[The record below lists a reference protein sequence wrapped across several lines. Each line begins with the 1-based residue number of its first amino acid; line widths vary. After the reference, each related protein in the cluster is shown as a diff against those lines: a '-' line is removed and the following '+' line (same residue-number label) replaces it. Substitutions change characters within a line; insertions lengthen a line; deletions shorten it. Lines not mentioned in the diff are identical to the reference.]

1 MKRIIENI
9 FELNR
14 FAKISIQLIVDGL
27 LIFFSLL
34 CAWFIRL
41 DQTSFFFTN
50 EIKTSLLI
58 LIPITLLLFYKLG
71 FYKNIVR
78 FISISFIRTAFFGS
92 IISSTFIYLIAYVSD
107 QYLPRSI
114 PMIYL
119 LILLISTCGV
129 RFQLSFL
136 YHFYMDKKSTRTAI
150 INANKKGIKMANFL
164 HRDSENKVVAFFD
177 DKSSIT
183 NTNIASIPVFK
194 LNQLE
199 NIISKKKIDLILLAD
214 HDINDKLNQVLINCI
229 QKFHL
234 DVKKIPDI
242 NEFKNY
248 QSSKNLENISIE
260 DILGRKPVKSNPEL
274 LDKNLKNKVVVVTG
288 AGGSIGREL
297 CFHIL
302 KRNPKILILFEISE
316 FNLFR
321 IDNDIKNLKI
331 KVKTIPILGS
341 IQNEK
346 ILEFIFSKFKVNT
359 IYHAAAYKHVPLIEM
374 NILEGIKNN
383 ILGTSKIVKK
393 SIQYNVN
400 NFILISSDKAVRP
413 TNNMGATKR
422 VAEFLCL
429 SENSNKIKTTFSI
442 VRFGNVV
449 GSSGSVVPLFKSQIN
464 NGGPVTVTHPKI
476 ERYFMTIQEAAEL
489 VIQAGSLTKKS
500 GEIFILDM
508 GKSIK
513 ILDLAKQMIKMNG
526 FIPKIQYKKNN
537 TNENNEISIKFTGL
551 RAGEKMKEELVY
563 KTQIKKTE
571 HPRIFKTKDNF
582 KPNYSYNKNL
592 SKLLMACKKNNVEET
607 IMLLKLINKDFK
619 NLSSKEDIITN
630 FNEKSLRD

>member
-14 FAKISIQLIVDGL
+14 FAKISIQLLVDGL
-27 LIFFSLL
+27 LIFFSLS

-78 FISISFIRTAFFGS
+78 FISISFIKTAFFGS

-114 PMIYL
+114 PLIYL

-136 YHFYMDKKSTRTAI
+136 NHFYMDKKSTRTAI

-164 HRDSENKVVAFFD
+164 HQDSENKVVAFFD

-183 NTNIASIPVFK
+183 NTNIAGIPVFK

-199 NIISKKKIDLILLAD
+199 NIISKRKIDLILLAD
-214 HDINDKLNQVLINCI
+214 HDINDKLNQILINCI
-229 QKFHL
+229 QKFNL

-274 LDKNLKNKVVVVTG
+274 LDKNLKNKVVIVTG

-321 IDNDIKNLKI
+321 IDNDIKNLKVD
-331 KVKTIPILGS
+331 VKTIPILGS

-383 ILGTSKIVKK
+383 ILGTSKLVEK
-393 SIQYNVN
+393 SIQYDVN

-413 TNNMGATKR
+413 TNYMGATKR
-422 VAEFLCL
+422 VAEILCL
-429 SENSNKIKTTFSI
+429 SENSNKNKTTFSI

-526 FIPKIQYKKNN
+526 LIPKIQYKKNN
-537 TNENNEISIKFTGL
+537 INEKNEISIKFTGL

-582 KPNYSYNKNL
+582 KPNYSYNNNL
-592 SKLLMACKKNNVEET
+592 SKLLMACKKDDVKKT
-607 IMLLKLINKDFK
+607 IMFLKLMNKDFK
-619 NLSSKEDIITN
+619 NLNSKEDIITR
-630 FNEKSLRD
+630 FNEKSLKD

>member
-14 FAKISIQLIVDGL
+14 FAKISIQLLVDGL
-27 LIFFSLL
+27 LIFFSLS

-58 LIPITLLLFYKLG
+58 LIPVTLLLFYKLD

-78 FISISFIRTAFFGS
+78 FISISFIKTAFFGS

-114 PMIYL
+114 PLIYL

-136 YHFYMDKKSTRTAI
+136 YHFYMDKKSTRAAI

-164 HRDSENKVVAFFD
+164 HQDSENKVVAFFD

-199 NIISKKKIDLILLAD
+199 NIISKRKIELILLAD
-214 HDINDKLNQVLINCI
+214 HDINDKLNQILINCI
-229 QKFHL
+229 QKFNL

-274 LDKNLKNKVVVVTG
+274 LDKNLKNKVVIVTG

-321 IDNDIKNLKI
+321 IDNDIKNLKVD
-331 KVKTIPILGS
+331 VKIIPILGS

-383 ILGTSKIVKK
+383 ILGTSKLVEK
-393 SIQYNVN
+393 SIQYDVN

-413 TNNMGATKR
+413 TNYMGATKR
-422 VAEFLCL
+422 VAEILCL
-429 SENSNKIKTTFSI
+429 SENSNKNKTTFSI

-526 FIPKIQYKKNN
+526 LIPKIQYKKNN
-537 TNENNEISIKFTGL
+537 INEKNEISIKFTGL

-582 KPNYSYNKNL
+582 KPNYSYNNNL
-592 SKLLMACKKNNVEET
+592 SKLLMACKKDDVKKT
-607 IMLLKLINKDFK
+607 IMFLKLMNKDFK
-619 NLSSKEDIITN
+619 NLNSKEDIITR
-630 FNEKSLRD
+630 FNEKSLKD

>member
-14 FAKISIQLIVDGL
+14 FAKISIQLLVDGF
-27 LIFFSLL
+27 LIFFSLS

-58 LIPITLLLFYKLG
+58 LIPVTLLLFYKLD

-78 FISISFIRTAFFGS
+78 FISISFIKTAFFGS

-114 PMIYL
+114 PLIYL

-136 YHFYMDKKSTRTAI
+136 YHFYMDKKSTRAAI

-164 HRDSENKVVAFFD
+164 HQDSENKVVAFFD

-199 NIISKKKIDLILLAD
+199 NIISKRKIDLILLAD
-214 HDINDKLNQVLINCI
+214 HDINDKLNQILINCI
-229 QKFHL
+229 QKFNL

-274 LDKNLKNKVVVVTG
+274 LDKNLKNKVVIVTG

-302 KRNPKILILFEISE
+302 KRKPKILILFEISE

-321 IDNDIKNLKI
+321 IDNDIKNLKVD
-331 KVKTIPILGS
+331 VKTIPILGS

-383 ILGTSKIVKK
+383 ILGTSKLVEK
-393 SIQYNVN
+393 SIQYDVN

-413 TNNMGATKR
+413 TNYMGATKR
-422 VAEFLCL
+422 VAEILCL
-429 SENSNKIKTTFSI
+429 SENSNKNKTTFSI

-526 FIPKIQYKKNN
+526 LIPKIQYKKNN
-537 TNENNEISIKFTGL
+537 INEKNEISIKFTGL

-582 KPNYSYNKNL
+582 KPNYSYNNNL
-592 SKLLMACKKNNVEET
+592 SKLLMACKKDDVKKT
-607 IMLLKLINKDFK
+607 IMFLKLMNKDFK
-619 NLSSKEDIITN
+619 NLNSKEDIITR
-630 FNEKSLRD
+630 FNEKSLKD